1 MCHKQVSLYE
11 RVQVIHILIV
21 LNQKLIEVTL
31 KNTQT
36 LSKQIT
42 YKLGRIQNE
51 NYKVLLGRL
60 KREHDIT

>member
-1 MCHKQVSLYE
+1 M
-11 RVQVIHILIV
+11 
-21 LNQKLIEVTL
+21 LNQKLIEVPL